1 MFCLPRTFI
10 IEMEY
15 SPVKNKNLIAA
26 AALLAAAG
34 LVLSGCAATEEAAT
48 PEDSSATSN
57 APEGLMTAGTASFCI
72 DPEYPP
78 MEYYAEGSGGDII
91 GFDADLSRAIAS
103 EWGVE
108 TEFVVTAFDGL
119 MPGLQTM
126 KCDILLSGLYMS
138 EARLEVADGSSYL
151 NAGPAILT
159 RPGDASKF
167 NEQLD
172 LCGVRVASQAASAN
186 SAIIVALG
194 EECEAAG
201 KDAPIL
207 TEYPKVAETVLAL
220 INEKADAL
228 IETNVAAAYMVTQ
241 NDGALAAAAG
251 EIFPPDTQFGVFTRK
266 GDALSPAVAE
276 ALRSL
281 NTKGVVA
288 ELAAQYG
295 LNVADINVK

>member
-1 MFCLPRTFI
+1 MKT
-10 IEMEY
+10 
-15 SPVKNKNLIAA
+15 KNLLAVAA
-26 AALLAAAG
+26 MFAAAG
-34 LVLSGCAATEEAAT
+34 LVLSGCAATPEAPA
-48 PEDSSATSN
+48 PQDNPATSK
-57 APEGLMTAGTASFCI
+57 APEGLMSAGFASFCI

-78 MEYYAEGSGGDII
+78 MEYYADGSGGEII
-91 GFDADLSRAIAS
+91 GFDADLSRAIAA
-103 EWGVE
+103 EWEVE
-108 TEFVVTAFDGL
+108 VRFVVTAFDGL

-138 EARLEVADGSSYL
+138 EARLEVADGSPYL

-167 NEQLD
+167 NAQLD

-194 EECEAAG
+194 DDCKAAG
-201 KDAPIL
+201 KEAPIL
-207 TEYPKVAETVLAL
+207 TEYPKVSETVLAL

-241 NDGALAAAAG
+241 NDGKLAAAAG

-266 GDALSPAVAE
+266 GDALSPAVAS

-281 NTKGVVA
+281 NNKGVVA
-288 ELAAQYG
+288 ELAAKYG
-295 LNVADINVK
+295 LNVNDINVK